1 MSLFGYL
8 KGFLGATRP
17 RLNAITR
24 SYLQAALW
32 SSTDEDGVPM
42 DRNRSESDFSADA
55 MSKADH
61 DTREFEEA
69 NSELY
74 TQIGI
79 DSQQAG
85 KLFWLARNGVGVSF
99 TDNYRTGTVEYQIA
113 KRLDVDAK
121 KYGEAHVYEGDDG
134 ELEIFTG

>member
-1 MSLFGYL
+1 MSLLGYL

-42 DRNRSESDFSADA
+42 DRNYSESDFSAAA
-55 MSKADH
+55 MSQADR

-79 DSQQAG
+79 DSQDAG
-85 KLFWLARNGVGVSF
+85 KLFWLTRNGHGVSF
-99 TDNYRTGTVEYQIA
+99 TDNYRTGTVEDQIA
-113 KRLDVDAK
+113 KRLDVNARK
-121 KYGEAHVYEGDDG
+121 FGEANVMTGDDG